1 MHNDGEKAFSLR
13 NTKNKKMKKII
24 LEKNRIVYAN
34 DSFLNFFEVE
44 LKEVMLK
51 NFEMLGFKIFGKIR
65 NRAFVIRQQKADW
78 ITIEVKEE

>member
-1 MHNDGEKAFSLR
+1 LR
-13 NTKNKKMKKII
+13 NTKTKKMKKIF
-24 LEKNRIVYAN
+24 LEKSRIVYAN
-34 DSFLNFFEVE
+34 DSFLNFFEIE

-51 NFEMLGFKIFGKIR
+51 SLETLDLKILDRIG

>member
-1 MHNDGEKAFSLR
+1 MR
-13 NTKNKKMKKII
+13 NTKTKKMKKIF
-24 LEKNRIVYAN
+24 LEKSRIVYAN
-34 DSFLNFFEVE
+34 DSFLNFFEIE

-51 NFEMLGFKIFGKIR
+51 SLETLDLKILDRIG